1 MSQALKAYK
10 ILNQLNVTVM
20 KSEEINKDT
29 DNSGFK
35 KDTDNNTDHINV
47 GSVGNENSQDNGAST
62 LRELRRKHAGKM
74 SSSTKTRKP
83 IL

>member
-1 MSQALKAYK
+1 
-10 ILNQLNVTVM
+10 M
-20 KSEEINKDT
+20 KSEGNNKNVDSHGYKKGT
-29 DNSGFK
+29 D
-35 KDTDNNTDHINV
+35 DNDDHINV

-74 SSSTKTRKP
+74 SDSAKTRRP

>member
-1 MSQALKAYK
+1 
-10 ILNQLNVTVM
+10 M
-20 KSEEINKDT
+20 KSEENNRDI
-29 DNSGFK
+29 DNTGFK
-35 KDTDNNTDHINV
+35 KDTDMHTDHINM

-74 SSSTKTRKP
+74 SSTTKTRKP